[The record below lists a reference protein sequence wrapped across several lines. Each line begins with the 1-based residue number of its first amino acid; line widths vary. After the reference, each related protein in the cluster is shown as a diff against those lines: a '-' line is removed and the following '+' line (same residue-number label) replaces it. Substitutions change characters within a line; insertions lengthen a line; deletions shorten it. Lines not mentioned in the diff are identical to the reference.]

1 MNLSLLCK
9 WWWKLETGEGLW
21 QEIVRKKYKI
31 KGGIARLKHKPDNSP
46 VWNDLLKVK
55 ELYLAGRQFIAG
67 NGSEIDFWRDPW
79 CGAVTL
85 QDKFGC
91 LFEICNEQSGSV
103 ADMAGKRWSF
113 TFRRW
118 LDESAQNQLRQM
130 RNILTSCALGQ
141 QKDKSIWIW
150 EAKRK
155 FSVKSMY
162 AHLCSADA
170 EKPNKNLWKAK
181 IPLKIKIFMWLIQ
194 LNAIL
199 TKDNLAKRK
208 WQGDKRCSFCNEEES
223 TVHLFF
229 ECYLA
234 RYIWSL
240 ITWVIGGNRRPSNL
254 SQYWD
259 WSNMFLP
266 ANKKIHMVGLSAI
279 CWALWKTRNRVCFE
293 GKRVRSPTEIIC
305 LASSLISY
313 WAGLQKDDTKEVL
326 EAGAEMLKNAALAFH
341 TQMMH
346 QAEPGAGA
354 VLLQ

>member
-1 MNLSLLCK
+1 
-9 WWWKLETGEGLW
+9 
-21 QEIVRKKYKI
+21 
-31 KGGIARLKHKPDNSP
+31 
-46 VWNDLLKVK
+46 
-55 ELYLAGRQFIAG
+55 
-67 NGSEIDFWRDPW
+67 
-79 CGAVTL
+79 
-85 QDKFGC
+85 
-91 LFEICNEQSGSV
+91 
-103 ADMAGKRWSF
+103 MAGKRWSF

-130 RNILTSCALGQ
+130 RDILTSCALSQ
-141 QKDKSIWIW
+141 QKDKPIWIW
-150 EAKRK
+150 EAKKK

-162 AHLCSADA
+162 AHLCSADT
-170 EKPNKNLWKAK
+170 EKPSKKLWKAK

-223 TVHLFF
+223 IVHLFF
-229 ECYLA
+229 DCYLA

-266 ANKKIHMVGLSAI
+266 ANKKIHMVGLSAV

-313 WAGLQKDDTKEVL
+313 WAGLQKDDSKEVL
-326 EAGAEMLKNAALAFH
+326 EAGAEMLKNAALVFH

-346 QAEPGAGA
+346 QADPGAGA